1 MIAGADISVT
11 AGHQDHASARRTR
24 LDQDDTGAANAHGL
38 VGQSDPPASNT
49 SIAAPRKKPILRCR
63 DIMLSSSI

>member
-1 MIAGADISVT
+1 MNITMIAGADISVT

-38 VGQSDPPASNT
+38 VGQSGSTGEQHEHCRSAQKADPP
-49 SIAAPRKKPILRCR
+49 
-63 DIMLSSSI
+63 LS